1 MLRGPAP
8 RAAVGAAISLV
19 AIVLVLRGVDLQ
31 ETADILRS
39 ADSRWIAV
47 GFAFVI
53 ADLGMRGLRWQRLVR
68 PIQAVRYLHM
78 LGYLLVGYLMNNI
91 LPARLGELVR
101 SHYLGDR
108 EGISRTSALGTVVV
122 ERVVDLVV
130 CVAIASVSLLVL
142 NVRGVVSSAVL
153 VGAAVAGLFVV
164 VLVIGMVAH
173 RLPGADRLRSLLERW
188 PRVRDLG
195 RRLQDGFAV
204 AGRPRTLVEAFACS
218 AVSWSCAILAMAAV
232 GQSIALQLSI
242 GQAALIASG
251 VALAAAVPAGP
262 SNLGTFEFAAVAVG
276 QAIGI
281 PREQSFALALIVHV
295 AILVTTSVG
304 GGISLVILNWRRTP
318 SPADATA
325 AEDAVSTEDPAEGRP
340 VAPDAIDGRQSPLV

>member
-8 RAAVGAAISLV
+8 RAALGAAISLV
-19 AIVLVLRGVDLQ
+19 AIILVLRGVDLQ

-53 ADLGMRGLRWQRLVR
+53 ADLGIRGLRWQRLVR
-68 PIQAVRYLHM
+68 PTQAVRYLHM

-122 ERVVDLVV
+122 ERVVD
-130 CVAIASVSLLVL
+130 
-142 NVRGVVSSAVL
+142 L

-295 AILVTTSVG
+295 AILLTTSVG

-318 SPADATA
+318 SPA
-325 AEDAVSTEDPAEGRP
+325 EDGGTEGAGSVED
-340 VAPDAIDGRQSPLV
+340 